1 MKYSVYNIL
10 HSLIV
15 YLNIVQ
21 DVELIAECSL
31 QHMIHTYSAFGK
43 CSTCSM
49 LHSLHE
55 CEISSKFSNL
65 LHFTNK
71 ITHLRIHRTENAM
84 RNYHNYAFSRA
95 TRVILGN
102 FMFFIY
108 FSKMNFVFLYPKNQA
123 KVENLELFQGLQ
135 HLCTF

>member
-1 MKYSVYNIL
+1 MT
-10 HSLIV
+10 
-15 YLNIVQ
+15 
-21 DVELIAECSL
+21 
-31 QHMIHTYSAFGK
+31 HTYCAFGK

-95 TRVILGN
+95 TRVQIKKIQYFWQIDRQMDEKKHANLGTLRSKFLKILRT
-102 FMFFIY
+102 IQWD
-108 FSKMNFVFLYPKNQA
+108 LWKNLGQQTHRHTDRQTDRRVYRVA
-123 KVENLELFQGLQ
+123 SQLKIK
-135 HLCTF
+135 

>member
-1 MKYSVYNIL
+1 MT
-10 HSLIV
+10 
-15 YLNIVQ
+15 
-21 DVELIAECSL
+21 
-31 QHMIHTYSAFGK
+31 HTYCAFGK

-49 LHSLHE
+49 LHSLHK

-95 TRVILGN
+95 TRVMCKIYEYIVCIAQIHLITIKDLTSVFEITSTRQFLKTKN
-102 FMFFIY
+102 LLSASMPPFI
-108 FSKMNFVFLYPKNQA
+108 
-123 KVENLELFQGLQ
+123 
-135 HLCTF
+135 